1 MNDGMIQI
9 RPRYYRPFTDDG
21 VEPAEK
27 SYRYVTRDYAA
38 RAMSL
43 RDYNTVL
50 LRDCTTGIETHET
63 QRDMTCTR
71 GAIATCEM
79 TGTYSMTGD
88 ELIQALSGTSEH
100 G

>member
-9 RPRYYRPFTDDG
+9 RPRYYRLFTDDG

-27 SYRYVTRDYAA
+27 SYRYATRDYAA

-50 LRDCTTGIETHET
+50 LRDCT
-63 QRDMTCTR
+63 R
-71 GAIATCEM
+71 GAIAACEM
-79 TGTYSMTGD
+79 IGTYSMTGD
-88 ELIQALSGTSEH
+88 ELIEALSGTLEH

>member
-9 RPRYYRPFTDDG
+9 RPRSYRLFTDDG

-27 SYRYVTRDYAA
+27 SYRYATRDYAA
-38 RAMSL
+38 CAMS
-43 RDYNTVL
+43 

-63 QRDMTCTR
+63 QRDMTCTH

-79 TGTYSMTGD
+79 IGTYSMTGD
-88 ELIQALSGTSEH
+88 ELIEALSGTSEH